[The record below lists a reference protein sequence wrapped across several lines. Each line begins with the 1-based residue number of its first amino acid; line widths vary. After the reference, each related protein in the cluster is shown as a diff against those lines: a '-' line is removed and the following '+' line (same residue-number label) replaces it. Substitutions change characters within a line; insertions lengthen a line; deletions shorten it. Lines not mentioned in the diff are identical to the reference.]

1 MRVIFLFFIFV
12 LSLYA
17 KNIEAFY
24 DVTYGVIGKIGVAK
38 ADFVIKDDNTY
49 TVSIEAKTT
58 GLAKSLSGNR
68 REFFKSEGS
77 VLENGLLFPHAYT
90 HVVLRDKKKSGF
102 VFDVSKWKKVVS
114 KKVKIMKFEK
124 NKIIEHRIK
133 YLDGKMTSDS
143 LKTLKYYAKDDL
155 LSLFFNFKIKS
166 NDFNITKTTNFY
178 AVGANKKDGRLEV
191 SPMSTKLQKE
201 LFESEGGHNFI
212 ATINQPI
219 FSSEK
224 GELFVRLDDGGIC
237 TYAVLKD
244 VLFFGDIKG
253 KLVKKNVY

>member
-1 MRVIFLFFIFV
+1 MRIIFILFALV

-17 KNIEAFY
+17 KHIEAFY
-24 DVTYGVIGKIGVAK
+24 DVTYGIIGKIGVAK

-49 TVSIEAKTT
+49 TISIEAKTT
-58 GLAKSLSGNR
+58 GFANSLSGNR

-77 VLENGLLFPHAYT
+77 VLENGVLNPKVYT
-90 HVVLRDKKKSGF
+90 HIVLRNKKKSGF
-102 VFDVSKWKKVVS
+102 VFDISKWKKVLS
-114 KKVKIMKFEK
+114 KKVKVIKFGED
-124 NKIIEHRIK
+124 KIAKHVTK
-133 YLDGKMTSDS
+133 YLDGKVTSDS
-143 LKTLKYYAKDDL
+143 VKTLKYFVKDDL
-155 LSLFFNFKIKS
+155 LSLFFNFKTKS

-201 LFESEGGHNFI
+201 LFESKGGHNFI

-224 GELFVRLDDGGIC
+224 GELFVRLDDEGIC